1 MHAFNFFSEHF
12 QYMFVCVCVCIYT
25 CVFLPLVPRPPM
37 DSHCSNGKANC
48 EISLYLLLPGL
59 GFPQGKL
66 TIYKSRLVLHQY
78 KVGRKVHVILWGRR
92 WIHYSLIYVNFWKL
106 QIWASYSNV
115 WTLILIN
122 IYLLLIAF
130 ICLSFEQNHIF
141 YSIWNRRD
149 SSQSVFLNTTLDKVG
164 SM

>member
-1 MHAFNFFSEHF
+1 
-12 QYMFVCVCVCIYT
+12 MFVCVYVCAHT
-25 CVFLPLVPRPPM
+25 HAFLPLVPRPPM
-37 DSHCSNGKANC
+37 DSHCSNGKTNS

-66 TIYKSRLVLHQY
+66 TIYKCRLVWKQY
-78 KVGRKVHVILWGRR
+78 KVGRKVHLWGRR
-92 WIHYSLIYVNFWKL
+92 WIHYSLIYVNFWEL
-106 QIWASYSNV
+106 QIWVSYNNV

-122 IYLLLIAF
+122 IYLFLIAF
-130 ICLSFEQNHIF
+130 ICLSFEQRHIF

-149 SSQSVFLNTTLDKVG
+149 SSQSVFLNTTLEKVG